1 MKTKLSM
8 QTIGKYLRELSVVV
22 VGIAITFGISN
33 WISNRN
39 SGKDLEQYM
48 NTIKLEL
55 KMNIEAFEEEINVLD
70 ESVNYTRYLQSHD
83 RESLN
88 SDTIQEYEHTI
99 SQIRDCRPKYNA
111 FEMFKSSGSMRLINN
126 KELLLSIWEAYSE
139 IEDMRSDFQAYYQYK
154 KDKFE
159 QEYELTRGGKS
170 TPVLL
175 YNFFT
180 TGADLH
186 LQKRSKA
193 NLQELKETVAK
204 IDKVM

>member
-39 SGKDLEQYM
+39 SEKDLEQYM

-99 SQIRDCRPKYNA
+99 SQIRDYRPKYNA
-111 FEMFKSSGSMRLINN
+111 FEMFKSSGSMRLTCPAI
-126 KELLLSIWEAYSE
+126 
-139 IEDMRSDFQAYYQYK
+139 
-154 KDKFE
+154 
-159 QEYELTRGGKS
+159 
-170 TPVLL
+170 P
-175 YNFFT
+175 
-180 TGADLH
+180 
-186 LQKRSKA
+186 
-193 NLQELKETVAK
+193 
-204 IDKVM
+204 